1 MADPGI
7 ARGALTTIAL
17 LAAVVTST
25 TAYADDITVEQSP
38 FVSSRSWEEAS
49 AELKTPLSRRQSV
62 VRCVGCFGPKALPG
76 NKRRS
81 QGW

>member
-1 MADPGI
+1 LSTPRCGRACEAAAFSELPWQILVSPG
-7 ARGALTTIAL
+7 RALTTIAL

-49 AELKTPLSRRQSV
+49 AELKTPLSR
-62 VRCVGCFGPKALPG
+62 G
-76 NKRRS
+76 NPWS
-81 QGW
+81 GA